1 MKLADI
7 IFENDEKEL
16 ALSLKA
22 ALDKEMKDGKL
33 DEVAITVAGILSWA
47 LAGNAILDILGK

>member
-1 MKLADI
+1 MKLSEI

-33 DEVAITVAGILSWA
+33 DEIAITAAGILSWA
-47 LAGNAILDILGK
+47 LAALTTVSISA